1 MTVLSNIRLVFLLFL
16 KYLNFPR
23 LFTLLKDNKQ
33 FHLTKILIKVGPEAT
48 KVCCGLMAS
57 KIIINKKL
65 EMTIWEYFQIRHER
79 IKVTIC
85 VAHKMIAKTKSQYK
99 FKIFCVLSVKYC
111 LNYRYL
117 ELFAGPA
124 LLLLVLT
131 GQAGAMPCLNL
142 I

>member
-1 MTVLSNIRLVFLLFL
+1 MTLLLKELTENILNRDSRGRKDKQTSSKIETIVKSINLVDNALLPLTRAWSLTVLSNIRLVFLLFL

-65 EMTIWEYFQIRHER
+65 EMTNWEYFEIQ
-79 IKVTIC
+79 
-85 VAHKMIAKTKSQYK
+85 
-99 FKIFCVLSVKYC
+99 F
-111 LNYRYL
+111 
-117 ELFAGPA
+117 
-124 LLLLVLT
+124 
-131 GQAGAMPCLNL
+131 
-142 I
+142 